1 VRKPQPLPIAWTIAE
16 LRAILA
22 ACQLVPGVFRRTGA
36 RRAAYLVAL
45 VLAAYESGLRRS
57 DLWGLTRGQ
66 IRPDGTI
73 VLRQRKTG
81 APHQPR
87 LRPETAALVL
97 ALPGDRPLACP
108 ESKPTRFYR
117 LWATVIAAA
126 QVRPGCLQQLRRS
139 GATHLASA
147 HPEAVQRYLGH
158 SSPEMQRHYVDWSI
172 ARPQQWLPPALE

>member
-1 VRKPQPLPIAWTIAE
+1 MN
-16 LRAILA
+16 
-22 ACQLVPGVFRRTGA
+22 
-36 RRAAYLVAL
+36 
-45 VLAAYESGLRRS
+45 RRS
-57 DLWGLTRGQ
+57 FLWGLTRGQ

-73 VLRQRKTG
+73 TLRQRKTG

-87 LRPETAALVL
+87 LRPETAATVL

-108 ESKPTRFYR
+108 VSKPTRFYR

-139 GATHLASA
+139 GATHLASE

-158 SSPEMQRHYVDWSI
+158 ASPEMQRHYVDWSI
-172 ARPQQWLPPALE
+172 AKPQQWLPPALE